1 MSENKNTALKENEIP
16 QQSFNSESLNAPAY
30 MNRMFCSTKERI
42 AYVLKCTLGS
52 VGLGKYD
59 IGSDLYMYT
68 IYGVEPTALA
78 KAQSLLVV
86 YDVINDPLSATI
98 IDRMRS
104 RWGKFKPFQYL
115 ALIPN
120 LLLGF
125 FNIILPFIADANG
138 SDAAERLWMFMA
150 ISFMSETVGAFV
162 GGGGYIDKV
171 FTPNPNERTSLIVA
185 ANFVSEFIARLPE
198 QIVGILYDLVANGV
212 IKMSIVKLIVYM
224 KMFWWIVS
232 TIPNTMWIF
241 VSKERVP
248 QSHKPPRV
256 TKGLLSVFKNR
267 PLLINMISGF
277 VGGIDIGTSESLYY
291 ANVLNFSMLPTIAG
305 IPGSPISYASYPLAT
320 KLRRRFSTKALYMMS
335 NLSISFSE
343 TLFFAV
349 GLIGGKENGFY
360 LKKVPMT
367 IAACIGN
374 CVEMLFYATK
384 KIVGNEIDFEILDYC
399 EWKNGYRVEATIN
412 LIRGYFDKV
421 KSIALRIIN
430 AYLLEKWAGFQIGA
444 DAIQTIDTKWRV
456 FLTAC
461 GPKLIFDLLGVIPML
476 FYNIDAKMRE
486 RMYLELEHSRALTAA
501 RVKRNADEGIIQE

>member
-1 MSENKNTALKENEIP
+1 MSENNVTTKEITE
-16 QQSFNSESLNAPAY
+16 QQFSNSLAAPAY

-42 AYVLKCTLGS
+42 AYILKCTLGG

-59 IGSDLYMYT
+59 IGSDLYLYT

-78 KAQSLLVV
+78 KSQSLLVV
-86 YDVINDPLSATI
+86 YDIINDPLSATI

-115 ALIPN
+115 SLIPN

-125 FNIILPFIADANG
+125 FNIILPLIADANG
-138 SDAAERLWMFMA
+138 SDASERLFMYMA
-150 ISFMSETVGAFV
+150 IAFMSETVGAFV

-185 ANFVSEFIARLPE
+185 ANFVSEFISRLPE
-198 QIVGILYDLVANGV
+198 QIVGILYDLVANGI
-212 IKMSIVKLIVYM
+212 IKMSIVKMIVYM
-224 KMFWWIVS
+224 KMFWWIVANV
-232 TIPNTMWIF
+232 PNTLWIL

-248 QSHKPPRV
+248 QSNKPPQV
-256 TKGLLSVFKNR
+256 TKGLLAVFRNR

-277 VGGIDIGTSESLYY
+277 VGGISIGTSESLYY

-320 KLRRRFSTKALYMMS
+320 RLRKKFSTKALYLMS
-335 NLSISFSE
+335 NFSVSFSE
-343 TLFFAV
+343 ILFFVV

-367 IAACIGN
+367 IAAAVGN
-374 CVEMLFYATK
+374 SIEMLFYATK
-384 KIVGNEIDFEILDYC
+384 KIIGDEIDFEILDYC

-412 LIRGYFDKV
+412 LFRGYFDKV
-421 KSIALRIIN
+421 KSIFLRIIN
-430 AYLLEKWAGFQIGA
+430 AYLLENWAGFQIGA
-444 DAIQTIDTKWRV
+444 DAIQSAETKWRV

-461 GPKLIFDLLGVIPML
+461 GPKLIFGLLGLVPML
-476 FYNIDAKMRE
+476 FYNIDAKTRE
-486 RMYLELEHSRALTAA
+486 KMYLDLEKSRALTAA
-501 RVKRNADEGIIQE
+501 RVKRAADGEEAEAVE